1 MNENLGHTV
10 LLGGVGGDA
19 HSVGLSILRQSLLLN
34 HYRVHYMGTQNRLED
49 FIQVAGLANV
59 VMISSLDGHSRYY
72 LREFPKLLRERG
84 LAQTLWYLGGNLY
97 VGNGSSG
104 YERYFLDMGFNR
116 VFVKFVDV
124 CTVLQALER
133 DLKDVI
139 PMPEGSSFMSQLQPV
154 RIHLSSPVTD
164 DALAPDIF
172 ERDRREVLESWKT
185 GYRAKDLYAN
195 AEFLGRQPS
204 FAAAQAVVSAGRAPA
219 LIQPRAGVP
228 LLSKQVAL
236 FKAFKRAGVRVLSY
250 QVDSLTR
257 NNNYAGVEDVLR
269 ENGLTGNMTINGFP
283 IVNHGVPGLRRIIAE
298 VGVPLQ
304 TRHST
309 RDPRLLAEISYA
321 GGVTSFE
328 GGAICYNIP
337 YYKDY
342 PLDESIK
349 VWQYVDRLT
358 GLYYERF
365 GIRLD
370 REFFGTLT
378 ATLIAPSLGIVV
390 NILEAI
396 LAIRQGVRCISL
408 GYAEQ
413 GHRIQDIAAMRML
426 RCLSE
431 EIIGRLGYQDVQVN
445 TVFQQYMAAF
455 PESQPRAEELIYQS
469 AITASRSGATR
480 VIVKTP
486 AEASGI
492 PGLGDNLRGI
502 SLAMSGAAAAPGP
515 IDEGQVAEECAI
527 IRREVEAIFES
538 LLLCG
543 RGSVSEGIVEGF
555 RRGFLDI
562 PFSPSI
568 HNRGAVMTARD
579 RDGAVRFLSF
589 GNLQLG
595 RELREFHQNKMDERR
610 RAEGLLS
617 EKQNYLLVERDVLQ
631 IPRGLYEHWPLFGFE
646 NKSVAVSSRR

>member
-1 MNENLGHTV
+1 MKEKLGHTI
-10 LLGGVGGDA
+10 LLGGIGGDA
-19 HSVGLSILRQSLLLN
+19 HSVGLSILRQSLLMN
-34 HYRVHYMGTQNRLED
+34 HYNVHYMGTQNRLED

-59 VMISSLDGHSRYY
+59 VMISSMDGHSRYY
-72 LREFPKLLRERG
+72 LREFPKLLKERRF
-84 LAQTLWYLGGNLY
+84 AQTLWYLGGNLHI
-97 VGNGSSG
+97 GNANG
-104 YERYFLDMGFNR
+104 YERHFREMGFNQ

-124 CTVLQALER
+124 CTVLQTLER
-133 DLKDVI
+133 DLKDVT
-139 PMPEGSSFMSQLQPV
+139 PMPDCSSLLGQLQPAP
-154 RIHLSSPVTD
+154 IHLSSSVTD
-164 DALAPDIF
+164 DVLEFEVF
-172 ERDRREVLESWKT
+172 ERDRRGVLESWKT

-195 AEFLGRQPS
+195 AEFLDRQPS
-204 FAAAQAVVSAGRAPA
+204 FAAAQALVNAGRATA

-228 LLSKQVAL
+228 FLNKQLAL

-257 NNNYAGVEDVLR
+257 NNNYAGVEEALR
-269 ENGLTGNMTINGFP
+269 DNGLVGNMTINGFP
-283 IVNHGVPGLRRIIAE
+283 VVNHGVPGLQRIVSE

-358 GLYYERF
+358 GLYHERF
-365 GIRLD
+365 GIRVD

-378 ATLIAPSLGIVV
+378 ATLIPPSLAIVV

-396 LAIRQGVRCISL
+396 LAISQGVRCVSL

-413 GHRIQDIAAMRML
+413 GNRIQDIAAMRML
-426 RCLSE
+426 RVLAK
-431 EIIGRLGYQDVQVN
+431 EIIRRLGYHDVQVN
-445 TVFQQYMAAF
+445 TVFHQYMAAF
-455 PESQPRAEELIYQS
+455 PESQARAEELIYQS
-469 AITASRSGATR
+469 AITASISGATR
-480 VIVKTP
+480 MIVKTP
-486 AEASGI
+486 AESSGI
-492 PGLGDNLRGI
+492 PDLADNLRGI
-502 SLAMSGAAAAPGP
+502 SLAMSGATAAHTP
-515 IDEGQVAEECAI
+515 IDEERLSEECAI
-527 IRREVEAIFES
+527 IRQEVEAIFES
-538 LLLCG
+538 VLMCG

-568 HNRGAVMTARD
+568 YNRGAVMTARD
-579 RDGAVRFLSF
+579 RDSAVRFLSF
-589 GNLQLG
+589 GNLQVG
-595 RELREFHQNKMDERR
+595 PEVREFHRSRMADRR

-617 EKQNYLLVERDVLQ
+617 EKQNYLLVEQDVLK
-631 IPRGLYEHWPLFGFE
+631 IPRCLYERWPL
-646 NKSVAVSSRR
+646 

>member
-1 MNENLGHTV
+1 MKEKLGHTI
-10 LLGGVGGDA
+10 LLGGIGGDA
-19 HSVGLSILRQSLLLN
+19 HSVGLSILRQSLLMN
-34 HYRVHYMGTQNRLED
+34 HYNVHYMGTQNRLED

-59 VMISSLDGHSRYY
+59 VMISSMDGHSRYY
-72 LREFPKLLRERG
+72 LREFPKLLKERRF
-84 LAQTLWYLGGNLY
+84 AQTLWYLGGNLHI
-97 VGNGSSG
+97 GNANG
-104 YERYFLDMGFNR
+104 YERHFREMGFNQ

-124 CTVLQALER
+124 CTVLQTLER
-133 DLKDVI
+133 DLKDVT
-139 PMPEGSSFMSQLQPV
+139 PMPDCSSLLGQLQPAP
-154 RIHLSSPVTD
+154 IHLSSSVTD
-164 DALAPDIF
+164 DVLEFEVF
-172 ERDRREVLESWKT
+172 ERDRRGVLESWKT

-195 AEFLGRQPS
+195 AEFLYRQPS
-204 FAAAQAVVSAGRAPA
+204 FAAAQALVNAGRATA

-228 LLSKQVAL
+228 FLNKQLAL

-257 NNNYAGVEDVLR
+257 NNNYAGVEEALR
-269 ENGLTGNMTINGFP
+269 DNGLVGNMTINGFP
-283 IVNHGVPGLRRIIAE
+283 VVNHGVPGLQRIVSE

-358 GLYYERF
+358 GLYHERF
-365 GIRLD
+365 GIRVD

-378 ATLIAPSLGIVV
+378 ATLIPPSLAIVV

-396 LAIRQGVRCISL
+396 LAISQGVRCVSL

-413 GHRIQDIAAMRML
+413 GNRIQDIAAMRML
-426 RCLSE
+426 RVLAK
-431 EIIGRLGYQDVQVN
+431 EIIRRLGYHDVQVN
-445 TVFQQYMAAF
+445 TVFHQYMAAF
-455 PESQPRAEELIYQS
+455 PESQARAEELIYQS
-469 AITASRSGATR
+469 AITASISGATR
-480 VIVKTP
+480 MIVKTP
-486 AEASGI
+486 AESSGI
-492 PGLGDNLRGI
+492 PDLADNLRGI
-502 SLAMSGAAAAPGP
+502 SLAMSGATAAHTP
-515 IDEGQVAEECAI
+515 IDEERLSEECAI
-527 IRREVEAIFES
+527 IRQEVEAIFES
-538 LLLCG
+538 VLMCG

-568 HNRGAVMTARD
+568 YNRGAVMTARD
-579 RDGAVRFLSF
+579 RDSAVRFLSF
-589 GNLQLG
+589 GNLQVG
-595 RELREFHQNKMDERR
+595 PEVREFHRSRMADRR

-617 EKQNYLLVERDVLQ
+617 EKQNYLLVEQDVLK
-631 IPRGLYEHWPLFGFE
+631 IPRCLYERWPL
-646 NKSVAVSSRR
+646 